1 MSTLKNSVQLLGRLG
16 KEAEIKMSST
26 GAPYCFVNL
35 VTNEYGTKKNGEQF
49 EKSQWHR
56 VAVWGDMTKI
66 IQKKGKKGSLWLVQ
80 GSIVY
85 RQFEGRDGNQQYTCE
100 IRANRIMFLMDPMAM
115 NKSMAEKVEV

>member
-1 MSTLKNSVQLLGRLG
+1 
-16 KEAEIKMSST
+16 
-26 GAPYCFVNL
+26 
-35 VTNEYGTKKNGEQF
+35 
-49 EKSQWHR
+49 
-56 VAVWGDMTKI
+56 MTKI

>member
-1 MSTLKNSVQLLGRLG
+1 MSALKNSVQLLGRLG

-56 VAVWGDMTKI
+56 VAVCGDMTKI

-85 RQFEGRDGNQQYTCE
+85 RQFEGRDGNHQYTCE

-115 NKSMAEKVEV
+115 NKPMAEKVEV

>member
-16 KEAEIKMSST
+16 KEPEIKMSST

-85 RQFEGRDGNQQYTCE
+85 RQFEGRDGNQHYTCE

-115 NKSMAEKVEV
+115 NKPMAEKVEV